1 MSIWVMLKGL
11 KKNCLAKKSFIVRE
25 QVKRLA
31 TKGMIMP
38 LSFGVNLKWKQ
49 WNYHDLYLK
58 YHVLL
63 LANVF
68 LKNRNNNLKTYGLCP
83 SHYLSAPALS
93 WNGMLD
99 MTKVELE
106 LIPDPDIYL
115 FIEKGHVFVLWKRY
129 ERRSIL
135 HF

>member
-1 MSIWVMLKGL
+1 MKTM
-11 KKNCLAKKSFIVRE
+11 KNY
-25 QVKRLA
+25 
-31 TKGMIMP
+31 
-38 LSFGVNLKWKQ
+38 N
-49 WNYHDLYLK
+49 NLYLK

-93 WNGMLD
+93 SNGMLD

-106 LIPDPDIYL
+106 LIPDPDMYL
-115 FIEKGHVFVLWKRY
+115 FFEKGHVFVL
-129 ERRSIL
+129 
-135 HF
+135 

>member
-1 MSIWVMLKGL
+1 MSDAERFKEELPSKKKYYSSLTIKKISDKRYDHALKFWNEFEM
-11 KKNCLAKKSFIVRE
+11 KTMK
-25 QVKRLA
+25 
-31 TKGMIMP
+31 
-38 LSFGVNLKWKQ
+38 
-49 WNYHDLYLK
+49 NYHDLYLK

-106 LIPDPDIYL
+106 LIPDPDMYL
-115 FIEKGHVFVLWKRY
+115 FFEKGHVFVL
-129 ERRSIL
+129 
-135 HF
+135 